1 MYGPLTED
9 FRPENITKNEAIYY
23 MRAWNVPSSSGFRQ
37 EEKPFILFSI
47 NMDYIRDIFGEYAQ
61 NSRGYLISDKEENV
75 LAGIN
80 LTQAQEEEVAFL
92 IENHREDLG
101 RTGTFLNREWLWTA

>member
-1 MYGPLTED
+1 
-9 FRPENITKNEAIYY
+9 

-92 IENHREDLG
+92 IENHRRIWG
-101 RTGTFLNREWLWTA
+101 GQAPS